1 MVDEMSSK
9 LVLTTTK
16 ATQALTGNIRV
27 PGDKSMSHRAVM
39 FSSLAN
45 GTSQISG
52 LLEGEDVLATL
63 SAFRAMGVKAKGPN
77 NGELTIEGVGMRG
90 LQAPEQDLDM
100 GNSGTAMRLMSGI
113 LAAQN
118 FASKLIGDESLTGR
132 PMRRVTVPLSAMGAR
147 CVTDENGCPP
157 IHIRGVEKLEPIDY
171 KLPMAS
177 AQIKSAVLLAGMYA
191 DGETSVTEPAPT
203 RDHTERMLKAYGY
216 ECETEK
222 VNDEVSTICLKG
234 GGELN
239 AANIDIPAD
248 ISSAAFF
255 MVAASIVP
263 GSKLVLEHVGVN
275 PTRTGIIDILKAMGA
290 DIRFLNPRAVGGE
303 PVADIQVTYV
313 GLKGADIDPRL
324 VPLAIDEFPV
334 ICIAAACAEGVTSVS
349 GAEELRHKESD
360 RIAAMVKGLR
370 AIGVDVEERKDG
382 MVVTG
387 SRMTGG
393 EIESYNDHRIAMSFA
408 IAGALAKGPIII
420 NGADHVATSFP
431 NFVELATQVGLT
443 IASK

>member
-1 MVDEMSSK
+1 MSSK
-9 LVLTTTK
+9 LTLTTTK
-16 ATQALTGNIRV
+16 ASKGLAGKIRV

-45 GTSQISG
+45 GTSHVKG

-63 SAFRAMGVKAKGPN
+63 AAFRAMGVQAEGPD
-77 NGELTIEGVGMRG
+77 NGNLTVHGVGMRG
-90 LQAPEQDLDM
+90 LKEPVSDLDM

-113 LAAQN
+113 LAAQK
-118 FASKLIGDESLTGR
+118 FSSKLVGDESLTGR
-132 PMRRVTVPLSAMGAR
+132 PMRRVTVPLESMGAR
-147 CVTDENGCPP
+147 CATDENGCPP
-157 IHIRGVEKLEPIDY
+157 IHIRGIEKLEPIDY

-177 AQIKSAVLLAGMYA
+177 AQIKSAVLLAGLYA

-222 VNDEVSTICLKG
+222 LNDEVSTIRLRG
-234 GGELN
+234 GGELT
-239 AANIDIPAD
+239 AADVDIPSD

-263 GSKLVLEHVGVN
+263 GSKLLLEHVCVN
-275 PTRTGIIDILKAMGA
+275 PTRTGIIDVLRVMGA
-290 DIRFLNPRAVGGE
+290 DIQLVNPRAVGGE
-303 PVADIQVTYV
+303 PVADIEVNYV
-313 GLKGADIDPRL
+313 GLKGAEIDPKL

-334 ICIAAACAEGVTSVS
+334 ICIAAACAEGVTTVS

-387 SRMTGG
+387 GSIAGG
-393 EIESYNDHRIAMSFA
+393 EVETFNDHRIAMSFA
-408 IAGALAKGPIII
+408 VAGGVSEGSIVVKE
-420 NGADHVATSFP
+420 ADHVSTSFP
-431 NFVELATQVGLT
+431 NFVELAQKAGLA
-443 IASK
+443 ISA

>member
-1 MVDEMSSK
+1 MSAK
-9 LVLTTTK
+9 LVLTTAKTESG
-16 ATQALTGNIRV
+16 LTGNVRV

-45 GTSQISG
+45 GTSDITG
-52 LLEGEDVLATL
+52 LLEGEDVMATL
-63 SAFRAMGVKAKGPN
+63 AAFRAMGVNAQGPKDGN
-77 NGELTIEGVGMRG
+77 LTIEGVGMRG
-90 LQAPEQDLDM
+90 LKEPEQDLDM

-118 FASKLIGDESLTGR
+118 FASKLVGDESLTGR
-132 PMRRVTVPLSAMGAR
+132 PMRRVTVPLTSMGAR
-147 CVTDENGCPP
+147 CATDENGCPP

-177 AQIKSAVLLAGMYA
+177 AQIKSAVLLAGLYA

-216 ECETEK
+216 ECQTER
-222 VNDEVSTICLKG
+222 VTDEVSTIRLKG
-234 GGELN
+234 GGDLT
-239 AANIDIPAD
+239 ATNIDIPSD

-263 GSKLVLEHVGVN
+263 GSKLVLEHVCVN
-275 PTRTGIIDILKAMGA
+275 PTRTGIIDVLKSMGA
-290 DIRFLNPRAVGGE
+290 DIKLINPRAVGGE
-303 PVADIQVTYV
+303 PVADILVTYV
-313 GLKGADIDPRL
+313 GLKGAEIDPKL

-334 ICIAAACAEGVTSVS
+334 ICVAAACAEGVTTVS

-360 RIAAMVKGLR
+360 RIAAMVEGLR

-382 MVVTG
+382 MVI
-387 SRMTGG
+387 TGG
-393 EIESYNDHRIAMSFA
+393 SIKGGQVESYHDHRIAMSFA
-408 IAGALAKGPIII
+408 VAGGVSDDPIII
-420 NGADHVATSFP
+420 NEADNVATSFP
-431 NFVELATQVGLT
+431 NFVELATQAGLKV
-443 IASK
+443 SD